1 MKILHIL
8 RTRPD
13 ETVEK
18 LIKTSTNGDQP
29 KAIKLYQYDKEMDWS
44 RLVDDIFSHD
54 KVISWW

>member
-8 RTRPD
+8 RTAPD

-18 LIKTSTNGDQP
+18 LIHYLSEDAEATVKPLFQGN
-29 KAIKLYQYDKEMDWS
+29 IDWS

>member
-8 RTRPD
+8 RSAPD

-18 LIKTSTNGDQP
+18 LIGYLSEDADST
-29 KAIKLYQYDKEMDWS
+29 IKSLFQGNVDWG